1 MKIAKLKIENCSG
14 ITLIELIIYLGI
26 MSVVLLLIVT
36 LVSVTLRG
44 QSQNKQNSQILQDMR
59 QIADKI
65 SLDITNA
72 TSFSIS
78 NPSQLELTDKAG
90 VQSIYKLSDSEPKS
104 LELFKT
110 GGVFEPLTSTGIKVT
125 NLNFSEIKNA
135 TISTIQ
141 VQITLTSVQNNFTL
155 SNQFSV
161 LPRGK

>member
-1 MKIAKLKIENCSG
+1 MKIAKFKIENCSG

-72 TSFSIS
+72 TSFFYF
-78 NPSQLELTDKAG
+78 
-90 VQSIYKLSDSEPKS
+90 QS
-104 LELFKT
+104 FTT
-110 GGVFEPLTSTGIKVT
+110 GDY
-125 NLNFSEIKNA
+125 
-135 TISTIQ
+135 
-141 VQITLTSVQNNFTL
+141 
-155 SNQFSV
+155 
-161 LPRGK
+161 

>member
-1 MKIAKLKIENCSG
+1 MKIAKFKIENCSG

-78 NPSQLELTDKAG
+78 NPSQLEITDKAG
-90 VQSIYKLSDSEPKS
+90 VQSIYKLSDADPKI

-110 GGVFEPLTSTGIKVT
+110 GGAFEPLTSTGIKVT

-161 LPRGK
+161 LPRGR